1 MERRSKP
8 DDRVCRVYARSPDI
22 RARRNAYWEVVD
34 ILLTMCANIAVRT
47 CQSDDATRFYPL
59 GDAALV
65 CEVPP
70 PATLDCQRRVWAV
83 AEAARA
89 WPDVID
95 VVPGMNNLTIV
106 FDALATTAE
115 SLTPALRDAWETA
128 DVEHAD
134 GREVEI
140 PVEYGGAAGPI
151 CRPSPRIRPVGR
163 RSRRAPRG
171 RRLRRVLRRLPA
183 GLRVSRR
190 ADAALHMPRA
200 APGGAGRLGRHRR
213 RADGHLPGHVARR
226 LATDR
231 PHVAR
236 TVRPARPQ
244 PTLLLP
250 GDRVRFTIAGV
261 DAR

>member
-1 MERRSKP
+1 MTQPR
-8 DDRVCRVYARSPDI
+8 I
-22 RARRNAYWEVVD
+22 
-34 ILLTMCANIAVRT
+34 
-47 CQSDDATRFYPL
+47 YPL

-106 FDALATTAE
+106 FDPLAATAA

-134 GREVEI
+134 GRDVEI
-140 PVEYGGAAGPI
+140 PVEYGGAAGPD
-151 CRPSPRIRPVGR
+151 
-163 RSRRAPRG
+163 
-171 RRLRRVLRRLPA
+171 LPA
-183 GLRVSRR
+183 VAAHTGLS
-190 ADAALHMPRA
+190 ADEVVARHVAGEYVVFFVGFQPGFAYLGGLDASLHTPRRA
-200 APGGAGRLGRHRR
+200 APRLEVPAGSVGIGGAQTGIYPATSPGGWQLIGRTSRVLF
-213 RADGHLPGHVARR
+213 D
-226 LATDR
+226 
-231 PHVAR
+231 
-236 TVRPARPQ
+236 PARPQ

>member
-1 MERRSKP
+1 MTQPR
-8 DDRVCRVYARSPDI
+8 I
-22 RARRNAYWEVVD
+22 
-34 ILLTMCANIAVRT
+34 
-47 CQSDDATRFYPL
+47 YPL

-106 FDALATTAE
+106 FDALAATAE

-140 PVEYGGAAGPI
+140 PVEYGGAAGPDLAA
-151 CRPSPRIRPVGR
+151 VAAHTG
-163 RSRRAPRG
+163 
-171 RRLRRVLRRLPA
+171 LPA
-183 GLRVSRR
+183 DEVVARHAAGDYVVFFVGFQPGFAYLGGL
-190 ADAALHMPRA
+190 DASLHTPRRA
-200 APGGAGRLGRHRR
+200 APRLEVPAGSVGIGGAQTGIYPATSPGGWQLIGRTSQVLF
-213 RADGHLPGHVARR
+213 D
-226 LATDR
+226 
-231 PHVAR
+231 
-236 TVRPARPQ
+236 PARQQ

-261 DAR
+261 DAS